1 MSVTSKVLI
10 GRYEAICN
18 KIIEEFREKQGLEF
32 NGWIGEC
39 VGDIASFN
47 TIYFFSMSDII
58 LDLRENIQKGKIL
71 EWQDDNLSLYAEREE
86 WYINYKT
93 YVKDRT

>member
-1 MSVTSKVLI
+1 
-10 GRYEAICN
+10 
-18 KIIEEFREKQGLEF
+18 
-32 NGWIGEC
+32 
-39 VGDIASFN
+39 
-47 TIYFFSMSDII
+47 MSDII